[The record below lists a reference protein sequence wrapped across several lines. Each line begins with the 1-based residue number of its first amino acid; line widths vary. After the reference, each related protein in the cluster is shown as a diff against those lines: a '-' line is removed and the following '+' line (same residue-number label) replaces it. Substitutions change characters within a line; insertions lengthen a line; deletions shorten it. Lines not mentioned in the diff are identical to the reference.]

1 VCDSLLNAVDTSN
14 VNFCPWCGTR
24 VVGAY
29 CIQCGAGITADSTAT
44 PTPPPVTPS
53 FDAQG
58 VEGATDSHEVAV
70 TSVSS
75 SRITGPVQ
83 GPERQSLGRETRWV
97 MVAFLV
103 PGVISAILVL
113 SEHISGVGDIAR
125 FATLVRGHPLT
136 NMFLGILAYLPV
148 AAVVPLGLYLLGR
161 TGQDRLTL
169 GLERPSFTRDVI
181 PGLGLGLAAFGCE
194 IVLAIILRAI
204 LADYPGL
211 FVNVSLN
218 HVPKYYVVWGIA
230 TSAITAVTEEVLV
243 NGYLLTRLNQLG
255 WTPRAALI
263 LSLILRTS
271 YHIYYGI
278 GFIFTVPFGYFVTRS
293 FQKNGKLMRPIMAHF
308 LYDAILFTIV
318 ILH

>member
-1 VCDSLLNAVDTSN
+1 MTLPTGAV
-14 VNFCPWCGTR
+14 
-24 VVGAY
+24 
-29 CIQCGAGITADSTAT
+29 TADSERTL
-44 PTPPPVTPS
+44 
-53 FDAQG
+53 
-58 VEGATDSHEVAV
+58 DSHEVEV
-70 TSVSS
+70 NSVSS
-75 SRITGPVQ
+75 SRIAGAVQ
-83 GPERQSLGRETRWV
+83 GPERRMLVRETRWV

-148 AAVVPLGLYLLGR
+148 AAVVPLGLFLLGR
-161 TGQDRLTL
+161 TGQDRHTL
-169 GLERPSFTRDVI
+169 GIETPTFTRDVI

-204 LADYPGL
+204 LVDYPGL

-255 WTPRAALI
+255 WTPRAALV

-271 YHIYYGI
+271 YHIYYGV